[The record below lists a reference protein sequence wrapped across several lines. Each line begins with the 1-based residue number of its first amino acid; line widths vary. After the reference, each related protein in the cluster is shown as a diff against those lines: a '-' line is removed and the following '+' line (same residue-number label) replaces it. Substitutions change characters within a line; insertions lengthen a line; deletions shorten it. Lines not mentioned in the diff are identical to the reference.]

1 MSNSVT
7 YIIGGEDSSSKPLNV
22 VEKLT
27 PEGKFFQLGSEKK
40 IETQW
45 NDCY

>member
-1 MSNSVT
+1 MSNSEA

-27 PEGKFFQLGSEKK
+27 PAGMFYSILFEKK
-40 IETQW
+40 Q
-45 NDCY
+45 YV